1 MTSWKR
7 DRHTVTATILCLW
20 AKCLTI
26 SMASEALF
34 TLLCMETCRYKM
46 CICLSLECNALTATR
61 CCRQQNAP
69 ESINTPCVCHKCH
82 VWVRVTSVTNVLPE
96 CPDACD
102 IRPLEAGEQ
111 LRSIRTIAAV
121 HSVMMTGLP
130 LRLIL
135 NIFFSA
141 PGHSSPRRLW
151 SLRCLWP
158 NLRPRLSRDPAPV
171 SSPELLS
178 SSSDKVSLP
187 RLFLDLKKYLTMKNI
202 LPV

>member
-1 MTSWKR
+1 
-7 DRHTVTATILCLW
+7 
-20 AKCLTI
+20 
-26 SMASEALF
+26 
-34 TLLCMETCRYKM
+34 METCRYKNVHLFEYRAQASSAM
-46 CICLSLECNALTATR
+46 PWLQLVAVVNKMHPSQSQYCVDS
-61 CCRQQNAP
+61 P
-69 ESINTPCVCHKCH
+69 GFINNNVSVWHKCH
-82 VWVRVTSVTNVLPE
+82 VSWMSVSRGLPE

-102 IRPLEAGEQ
+102 MRPLEAGEQ

-130 LRLIL
+130 LRLIP
-135 NIFFSA
+135 NIFFSE

-151 SLRCLWP
+151 SLRSLWP
-158 NLRPRLSRDPAPV
+158 DLRPRLGLAAPV

-187 RLFLDLKKYLTMKNI
+187 RLFLDLKYLTMKNI